1 MELEVG
7 MYVRTRYGR
16 IYNIENIE
24 TKKVY
29 YSCNPL
35 EHQWQDI
42 KFIYGE
48 RGMECTEAIKK
59 ASHNIID
66 LIQIGDVI
74 VDEIGYKYPINFEFE
89 TDYNNEYE
97 SYEITIDDRVTLFFK
112 DGLSIVTKEQFE
124 SMSYKVK

>member
-1 MELEVG
+1 MKLEVG

-35 EHQWQDI
+35 EHQWQDR

-59 ASHNIID
+59 ASHKIID
-66 LIQIGDVI
+66 LIEEGDYVNGMK
-74 VDEIGYKYPINFEFE
+74 V
-89 TDYNNEYE
+89 NNIAIE
-97 SYEITIDDRVTLFFK
+97 
-112 DGLSIVTKEQFE
+112 DGLIYLHMDADDCLHEDTMLTGDDIKSIVTKEQFE
-124 SMSYKVK
+124 SMSYKVGE